1 MLNGSFKG
9 LWNKAMFIM
18 GGLWAVLIFLIWNSN
33 QLPTTIDRQI
43 FLVVIVCG
51 YLLVY
56 SFGFFIE
63 ARHRKKLS

>member
-9 LWNKAMFIM
+9 LWNKAMFLM
-18 GGLWAVLIFLIWNSN
+18 GGLWAVLVFLIWNSN

-51 YLLVY
+51 YFLVY
-56 SFGFFIE
+56 FSGFFIE

>member
-1 MLNGSFKG
+1 
-9 LWNKAMFIM
+9 M
-18 GGLWAVLIFLIWNSN
+18 GGLWAVLVFLIWNSN

-51 YLLVY
+51 YFLVY
-56 SFGFFIE
+56 FSGFFIE